1 MQIEEEIVDSNKNLS
16 SLNYNILSTVIKS
29 TPNFSRLEMVLKRQG
44 EPDRVPFYELYS
56 NIEEKVLGKPF
67 SKEGLTDEEQWEY
80 GIKRHIEHQLMMG
93 YDYIICG
100 ANNFA
105 FPKKERA
112 ITATKEGERGY
123 VRGGD
128 KTIAN
133 REDFEKYP
141 WPKMDEISY
150 SHLEKIEKMLP
161 EGMKAIAQGPGGVL
175 ENVMWLLGY
184 EGISYL
190 LVDDS
195 NLVEDMFYEV
205 GSRIVVLFRNYASF
219 QDVGALVLGDDM
231 GFKTQTMLPPNLL
244 RKYVFPWHKKIV
256 EVTHEKG
263 KPIILHSCGNL
274 NAVMEDII
282 ECGWDA
288 KHSFED
294 AIEPVW
300 KAKQRYGDRIALLG
314 GFDVDKIARMTPSQV
329 REHTRF
335 LIKNCAPGG
344 GWALGTGNSVANYI
358 PVENFIAM
366 IEEGLK
372 NGKYPVDF

>member
-1 MQIEEEIVDSNKNLS
+1 M
-16 SLNYNILSTVIKS
+16 IKPRKLVS
-29 TPNFSRLEMVLKRQG
+29 NFSRLEIVLKRQG

-56 NIEEKVLGKPF
+56 NIEEKVLGKSF

-80 GIKRHIEHQLMMG
+80 GIKKHIEHQLMMG

-100 ANNFA
+100 ADNFG
-105 FPKKERA
+105 FPKKERT
-112 ITATKEGERGY
+112 TAETKEGKRGY

-133 REDFEKYP
+133 REDFERYP

-150 SHLEKIEKMLP
+150 SHLEKIKEFLP
-161 EGMKAIAQGPGGVL
+161 EGMKVISPLSGVL

-184 EGISYL
+184 EGISFL
-190 LVDDS
+190 LVDEPD
-195 NLVEDMFYEV
+195 LVKDIFYEV
-205 GSRIVVLFRNYASF
+205 GLRIVELFRNYASF
-219 QDVGALVLGDDM
+219 QHIGALVLGDDM
-231 GFKTQTMLPPNLL
+231 GFKTQTMLPPHLL
-244 RKYVFPWHKKIV
+244 RRYVFPWHKKIV
-256 EVTHEKG
+256 EVVHEKD
-263 KPIILHSCGNL
+263 KPIILHACGNL
-274 NAVMEDII
+274 KAVMEDII

-300 KAKQRYGDRIALLG
+300 EVKQRYGDRIALLG

-335 LIKNCAPGG
+335 LIKNCASGG
-344 GWALGTGNSVANYI
+344 GWALGTGNSAANYI
-358 PVENFIAM
+358 PVKNFIAM
-366 IEEGLK
+366 IEEGFK
-372 NGKYPVDF
+372 IGKYPINF